1 MITLFIDTSC
11 SDVSIAILKDNK
23 VISKKVESIPNEHS
37 KYAVSYVE
45 EVLKDANILSREVNN
60 IMVVNGPGSFTGI
73 RIGLTIA
80 KIYAYLLDIKVN
92 LISSLKTL
100 ALSTSGEYIL
110 SIIDA
115 KNNNCYIGL
124 YDKEYNEIINEH
136 FGNYDEVNDIL
147 NDYND
152 VIVVSNSNINL
163 ENYKIIDLLDIE
175 NIVYYY
181 KNKESV
187 NAHQVLPNY
196 LKLPQVMGK
205 NV

>member
-45 EVLKDANILSREVNN
+45 EVLKDANILPREVNN

-196 LKLPQVMGK
+196 LKLPQVMEK

>member
-1 MITLFIDTSC
+1 MGE
-11 SDVSIAILKDNK
+11 ILRRL
-23 VISKKVESIPNEHS
+23 I
-37 KYAVSYVE
+37 
-45 EVLKDANILSREVNN
+45 NN

-196 LKLPQVMGK
+196 LKLPQVMEK